1 MYQPTGLDKSA
12 VYNEYINVCHNVRTL
27 PWEIHCFKERGI
39 ILLVHQNCL
48 VACENINQEFI
59 IWIFTLTWKHLVL
72 FLVLD
77 WTDKLS
83 CHRLFPASNLEVL
96 LGNYYMFYNG
106 GRRQKWLDHMKQYNT
121 WSDVQTWL
129 DQIKQYNTWAFCAT
143 KLSLCFI
150 EVLHKKSSV
159 LKVNGVQVSCL

>member
-1 MYQPTGLDKSA
+1 MQGIHQCLPQCKNTTLRNSLFQRKRHYFTGSP
-12 VYNEYINVCHNVRTL
+12 EL
-27 PWEIHCFKERGI
+27 PGGMQEHEP
-39 ILLVHQNCL
+39 
-48 VACENINQEFI
+48 EFI